1 VVRRTAWVDVAVLV
15 GAGIVAAF
23 QVGKVP
29 PSIPLLHAQLGVD
42 GVAAGWVLSI
52 FSAIGAAGGIA
63 FGQLADRVG
72 RRHTA
77 LIGLMAIAV
86 AGGFGAFSENVGTLL
101 VTRVVEGFGFMS
113 VAVAVPALIAAAAT
127 EADRRIALGFWA
139 SYLPVGSAIVLLAS
153 PLILGAGGWRLLWT
167 VTSLAAALAGCV
179 LALRIPPEVTVRLP
193 KNAPK
198 VPRAPFVS
206 DVRAVL
212 AARYPLI
219 AGTAFG
225 AYAASYFILV
235 GFLPTIL
242 VAAGRAIGSA
252 AVLTAVVVLANGC
265 GNVCGGVA
273 SRRFPRALIILA
285 GALALG
291 AGAALVYVPGI
302 PLVPQLIAA
311 TLASFVGGLIPGAVT
326 AAVPQLAPEPRLIA
340 TTQGLVV
347 QCAAIGQLTGPV
359 VVAALGAA
367 HGGTAGSAVLLILAA
382 LGAAMALLL
391 RGEPSARC

>member
-1 VVRRTAWVDVAVLV
+1 MVRRTAWLDVAVLA

-23 QVGKVP
+23 QIGKVP
-29 PSIPLLHAQLGVD
+29 PSIPLLRADLGVE

-101 VTRVVEGFGFMS
+101 VTRVIEGFGFMS
-113 VAVAVPALIAAAAT
+113 VAVAVPALIAAATT
-127 EADRRIALGFWA
+127 EADRRIALGIWA

-153 PLILGAGGWRLLWT
+153 PLILGSGGWRLLWT
-167 VTSLAAALAGCV
+167 VTALAAALAGV
-179 LALRIPPEVTVRLP
+179 AVALRIQPAAAATRERT
-193 KNAPK
+193 AF
-198 VPRAPFVS
+198 AS

-242 VAAGRAIGSA
+242 VAGGRAIGSA
-252 AVLTAVVVLANGC
+252 ALLTAVVVLANGC

-273 SRRFPRALIILA
+273 SRRFSRALIILA

-291 AGAALVYVPGI
+291 AGAALVYLPGI
-302 PLVPQLIAA
+302 PIVPQLVAA
-311 TLASFVGGLIPGAVT
+311 TIASFVGGLIPGAIT

-347 QCAAIGQLTGPV
+347 QCAAIGQLAGPV
-359 VVAALGAA
+359 AVAALGAA
-367 HGGTAGSAVLLILAA
+367 HGGLAGSAVLLVLAA

>member
-1 VVRRTAWVDVAVLV
+1 MVRRTAWLDVAVLA

-23 QVGKVP
+23 QIGKVP
-29 PSIPLLHAQLGVD
+29 PSIPLLRADLGVE

-52 FSAIGAAGGIA
+52 FSAIGAVGGIA

-101 VTRVVEGFGFMS
+101 VTRVIEGFGFMS

-127 EADRRIALGFWA
+127 EADRRIALGVWA

-153 PLILGAGGWRLLWT
+153 PLILGDGGWRLLWT
-167 VTSLAAALAGCV
+167 VTALAAALAGV
-179 LALRIPPEVTVRLP
+179 AVALRIQPQ
-193 KNAPK
+193 
-198 VPRAPFVS
+198 PRVMVSLSNHERTAFAS

-242 VAAGRAIGSA
+242 VAGGRAIGSA
-252 AVLTAVVVLANGC
+252 ALLTAVVVLANGC

-273 SRRFPRALIILA
+273 SRRFPRALIILG

-291 AGAALVYVPGI
+291 AGAALVYLPGI
-302 PLVPQLIAA
+302 PLVPQLVAA
-311 TLASFVGGLIPGAVT
+311 TLASFIGGLIPGAIT

-347 QCAAIGQLTGPV
+347 QCAAIGQLAGPV
-359 VVAALGAA
+359 AVAALGAA
-367 HGGTAGSAVLLILAA
+367 HGGVAGSAVLLILAA